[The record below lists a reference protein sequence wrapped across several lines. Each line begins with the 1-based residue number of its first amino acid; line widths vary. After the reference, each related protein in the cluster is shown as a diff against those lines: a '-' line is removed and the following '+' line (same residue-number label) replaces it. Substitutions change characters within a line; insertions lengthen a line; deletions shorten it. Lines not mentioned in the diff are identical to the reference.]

1 MFPTGKYLKVWFL
14 GPYTFDNFEFGI
26 GQSLMEISFWLV
38 GETLGGW
45 GTEIRVT
52 YSSLIQLR
60 CSKGLRSGKLPAV
73 TVIVLPSRPR
83 AKSTGTQAPLK
94 LQLELFFKFFFQ
106 LLCFFFK
113 SWNNYAFVGFEPH
126 NPRCTWWCSCSFTH
140 LTRNWTTAWFTN
152 RFFIYLHGHTE
163 SLFLSDAAGAATK
176 MVNWV

>member
-1 MFPTGKYLKVWFL
+1 MVYKVCIKIKNILNYPVIQITFKAERYIPCAVCNIDWDPYLVITYWTVLVSSAAWFLVLLIMFPTGKYLKVWFL

-26 GQSLMEISFWLV
+26 GQLLMEISFWLV

-94 LQLELFFKFFFQ
+94 LQLELFFKFFFSTIM
-106 LLCFFFK
+106 FF
-113 SWNNYAFVGFEPH
+113 P
-126 NPRCTWWCSCSFTH
+126 
-140 LTRNWTTAWFTN
+140 
-152 RFFIYLHGHTE
+152 
-163 SLFLSDAAGAATK
+163 
-176 MVNWV
+176 